1 MKQLLW
7 GESSGEVGSGFSFQR
22 IVKAK
27 QKSWGQLVSKEFS
40 NWILKNFL
48 LIFAFTNQPWTILSP
63 WLTKSGQLGFPSLGE
78 ANLELV
84 AEGILSSSKL
94 SCCCCSPTRRLL
106 PRLETFTR
114 VQSTLSNH
122 SNPLELLSNLFAA
135 DDKLFL
141 FCRKH
146 SRTILVKIVFSQ
158 ITPRNSTD
166 DRKKGIVHKLIN
178 SCHTFSLFIVHC
190 SLWFDEGKWF

>member
-7 GESSGEVGSGFSFQR
+7 GESWGEVGSGFSFQR

-78 ANLELV
+78 ANLELA
-84 AEGILSSSKL
+84 AEGIFSSSKL
-94 SCCCCSPTRRLL
+94 SCCCCSPNPRLL
-106 PRLETFTR
+106 PRNIHTSCPII
-114 VQSTLSNH
+114 QIH
-122 SNPLELLSNLFAA
+122 SSFWPICLAG
-135 DDKLFL
+135 DKLFL
-141 FCRKH
+141 FCCKH
-146 SRTILVKIVFSQ
+146 SRTILVKLRFTQILPPETEVFH
-158 ITPRNSTD
+158 
-166 DRKKGIVHKLIN
+166 V
-178 SCHTFSLFIVHC
+178 SLFVHC
-190 SLWFDEGKWF
+190 DFEEESGFGWGWRQ